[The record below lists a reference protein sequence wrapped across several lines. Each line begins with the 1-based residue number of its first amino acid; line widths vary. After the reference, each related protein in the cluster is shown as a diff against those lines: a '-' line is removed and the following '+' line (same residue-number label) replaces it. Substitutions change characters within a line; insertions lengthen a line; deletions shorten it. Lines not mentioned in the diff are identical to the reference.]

1 MLYLG
6 VKHCLSDLS
15 DELQKY
21 YQEVTKVI
29 LEKEAEGIKVI
40 LVKLFSIGH
49 NFDIVCLMKYL

>member
-29 LEKEAEGIKVI
+29 LEKEAEGIKVNLGQI
-40 LVKLFSIGH
+40 I
-49 NFDIVCLMKYL
+49 